1 MTEIDAT
8 TFATDEELEASVRP
22 LVNEI
27 LDRFNE
33 EGVSP
38 SQAGLV
44 ILSLVYRL
52 MEVLQDA
59 PEARRF
65 FILTLINLINNYLAE
80 EMENSGE
87 VAAPGMEEGA

>member
-1 MTEIDAT
+1 MTEIDSTAV
-8 TFATDEELEASVRP
+8 ANDEELEASVRP

-27 LDRFNE
+27 LDRFNQ

-52 MEVLQDA
+52 MQVMNDA

>member
-1 MTEIDAT
+1 
-8 TFATDEELEASVRP
+8 LEASVRP

-27 LDRFNE
+27 LDRFNQ

-38 SQAGLV
+38 SQAGLI

-52 MEVLQDA
+52 MEVMNDA

>member
-1 MTEIDAT
+1 MTEIDSAA
-8 TFATDEELEASVRP
+8 FDSDAEMEARVRP

-27 LDRFNE
+27 LERFNQ

-44 ILSLVYRL
+44 ILGLIYRL
-52 MEVLQDA
+52 MEVMHDA

-65 FILTLINLINNYLAE
+65 FILALINLINNYLAE
-80 EMENSGE
+80 EMENPGTC
-87 VAAPGMEEGA
+87 VAAGKEEGT

>member
-1 MTEIDAT
+1 MTEIDTEA
-8 TFATDEELEASVRP
+8 FASDAEMEARVRP

-27 LDRFNE
+27 LERFNQ

-44 ILSLVYRL
+44 VMALIYRL
-52 MEVLQDA
+52 MEVMHDA

-65 FILTLINLINNYLAE
+65 FILALINLVNNYLAE
-80 EMENSGE
+80 EMENPATCAAAGE
-87 VAAPGMEEGA
+87 EEGT

>member
-1 MTEIDAT
+1 MTEIDTAA
-8 TFATDEELEASVRP
+8 FASDAELEASVRP

-44 ILSLVYRL
+44 ILALIYRL
-52 MEVLQDA
+52 LEVMKDE

-65 FILTLINLINNYLAE
+65 FILTLINLVNNYLAE
-80 EMENSGE
+80 AMETGGQCAGAGPEEE
-87 VAAPGMEEGA
+87 V

>member
-1 MTEIDAT
+1 MTEIDT
-8 TFATDEELEASVRP
+8 TACPSDEEMEARVRP

-27 LDRFNE
+27 LERFNQ

-44 ILSLVYRL
+44 ILGLIYRL
-52 MEVLQDA
+52 MAVMHDE

-65 FILTLINLINNYLAE
+65 FILALINLINNYLAE
-80 EMENSGE
+80 EMENPRTC
-87 VAAPGMEEGA
+87 VATGKEEGT

>member
-1 MTEIDAT
+1 MTEIDTAA
-8 TFATDEELEASVRP
+8 FATDEALEENVRP

-27 LDRFNE
+27 LDRFNQ

-44 ILSLVYRL
+44 ILAMIYRL
-52 MEVLQDA
+52 MEVMHDA

-65 FILTLINLINNYLAE
+65 FILSLISLINNYLAE
-80 EMENSGE
+80 EMENKSAG
-87 VAAPGMEEGA
+87 AASDEAGGV

>member
-1 MTEIDAT
+1 MTEIDTAA
-8 TFATDEELEASVRP
+8 FATDAELEESVRP

-27 LDRFNE
+27 LERFNQ

-44 ILSLVYRL
+44 VLALIYRL
-52 MEVLQDA
+52 MEVMHDA

-65 FILTLINLINNYLAE
+65 FILALINLVNNYLAE
-80 EMENSGE
+80 EMEN
-87 VAAPGMEEGA
+87 PGGCALQGSEE

>member
-1 MTEIDAT
+1 MTEIDT
-8 TFATDEELEASVRP
+8 TTLATDEELEASVRP

-27 LDRFNE
+27 LDRFNQ

-52 MEVLQDA
+52 MEVLHDS

-80 EMENSGE
+80 EMENPGKC
-87 VAAPGMEEGA
+87 VATGKEEGT

>member
-1 MTEIDAT
+1 MTEIDTAAC
-8 TFATDEELEASVRP
+8 ATDEALEENVRP

-27 LDRFNE
+27 LERFNR

-44 ILSLVYRL
+44 ILALIYRL
-52 MEVLQDA
+52 MEVMHDA

-65 FILTLINLINNYLAE
+65 FILSLINLINNYLAE
-80 EMENSGE
+80 EMENPGE
-87 VAAPGMEEGA
+87 CALKGTED

>member
-8 TFATDEELEASVRP
+8 TLATDEELEASVRP

-27 LDRFNE
+27 LDRFNQ

-44 ILSLVYRL
+44 ILSLTYRL
-52 MEVLQDA
+52 MQMLQDA

-65 FILTLINLINNYLAE
+65 FILTLTNLINNCLAE
-80 EMENSGE
+80 EMENPEE
-87 VAAPGMEEGA
+87 VAAPGKEEGA